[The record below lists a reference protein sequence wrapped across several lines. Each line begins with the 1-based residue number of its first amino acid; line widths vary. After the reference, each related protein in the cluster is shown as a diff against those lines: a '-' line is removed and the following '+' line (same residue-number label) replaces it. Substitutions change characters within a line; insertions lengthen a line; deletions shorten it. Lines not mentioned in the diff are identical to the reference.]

1 MFTLFST
8 CPTRQLRK
16 DYNLLME
23 RAHFVRDKGNISR
36 YILLLVQAEKVWEI
50 IEVLENG
57 GEP

>member
-23 RAHFVRDKGNISR
+23 RAHFVRGQGNISR
-36 YILLLVQAEKVWEI
+36 YVLLLVQAEKVWEI
-50 IEVLENG
+50 IETLEKG